1 MPPLPVLTTALS
13 FVAALPPSS
22 LPQEVIVV
30 DTAAAKEATDEI
42 LRLHSIPAMV
52 SKDMLSVIGGVDG
65 GPEMPSEP
73 APEGEGAAAAAEAA
87 EAAAPEA
94 AAAVAAQRE
103 QPAAA
108 EAAAPAGP

>member
-1 MPPLPVLTTALS
+1 MPPLPVLTSALCCL
-13 FVAALPPSS
+13 AAHPPSR
-22 LPQEVIVV
+22 LPQEVIVI

-73 APEGEGAAAAAEAA
+73 APEGEGTAAAA
-87 EAAAPEA
+87 EAAAPEEE

-108 EAAAPAGP
+108 